1 MMNLPPPVPTASI
14 FSVAGPVRLQTLV
27 LIRWLAVA
35 GQAVA
40 ILLVHYGLAFE
51 LPLMPSLLVV
61 GASVLLNV
69 VLFLFYPASTRL
81 GDGGAAAYLGFDL
94 VQLAVLLYLT
104 GGLENPFCLMIMV
117 PVTISA
123 TILSLRSTLWLG
135 LLALTCVTVL
145 LLVHQPLPWDAN
157 RLAVPPLYQ
166 AGTWAAV
173 VLGTLFLAVYAWQV
187 AAEGRR
193 MQDALTAA
201 HSALAREQRLS
212 ALGSLAAAAAHE
224 LGTPLGTIAVV
235 AKELTRELPP
245 GTPEAEDAA
254 LLLSQAQ
261 RCREILAQFARR
273 PEEAEGGDVFRYPP
287 PGALVEAAAAPHR
300 LAGITLDIVAPPGEQ
315 PVVARRDE
323 IIHGLGN
330 LIENAVDFAASR
342 VTVTLGWDR
351 HGIEVD
357 IDDDGPGF
365 NVDILSSLGDP
376 YTTSR
381 PNDGGM
387 GLGVFIAKTLLEH
400 TGATVRFEN
409 RPGGGAGV
417 AIVWPRAILERTES
431 PAARLG

>member
-1 MMNLPPPVPTASI
+1 MKAPPPLLAASI
-14 FSVAGPVRLQTLV
+14 FSAAGPVRLQTLV
-27 LIRWLAVA
+27 LIRWIAVT

-69 VLFLFYPASTRL
+69 VLFVFYPASTRL
-81 GDGGAAAYLGFDL
+81 SDAGAAGYLGFDL

-104 GGLENPFCLMIMV
+104 GGLENPFCLLIMV

-135 LLALTCVTVL
+135 ALALLSVTL
-145 LLVHQPLPWDAN
+145 LLVAHRPLPWDAS

-166 AGTWAAV
+166 AATWSAL

-193 MQDALTAA
+193 MQEALAAA
-201 HSALAREQRLS
+201 HGALAREQRLS

-224 LGTPLGTIAVV
+224 LGTPLGTIALV

-245 GTPEAEDAA
+245 GTPLADDAA

-261 RCREILAQFARR
+261 RCREILARFARR
-273 PEEAEGGDVFRYPP
+273 PEAAEGGDVFSYPLLA
-287 PGALVEAAAAPHR
+287 ALVEAAAAPHR
-300 LAGITLDIVAPPGEQ
+300 NAGVTLDIVTPQGDQ
-315 PVVARRDE
+315 PVVARRPE

-330 LIENAVDFAASR
+330 LIENAVDFAATR
-342 VTVTLGWDR
+342 VTVALVWDR
-351 HGIEVD
+351 HNIEID

-381 PNDGGM
+381 PDAGGM

-417 AIVWPRAILERTES
+417 AIVWPRAVLERTET